1 MVKIGLAARG
11 GGAHFHPVGG
21 GPDAGGGDAERRL
34 RANLTHQGVD
44 GGHQL
49 VHRVPAEVPH
59 IGKSTAAGGEG
70 ALVRK
75 AATGIKI
82 VVQMDAVHRIVFQD
96 LPDAFQDL
104 SAHPGLARVVIQAA
118 VAVEH
123 HAVGQLAGGMTV
135 AELGEGLL
143 TGGCRRAGDA
153 VRVEPGVQF
162 HARLVTLLRKISQ
175 RVKAAVRGL
184 SLAAGKHG
192 APGVDPGRIQ
202 RVGCGPH
209 LKKQGVHPPGPGV
222 RDDRVGLGFQ
232 LAFAEAR
239 A

>member
-1 MVKIGLAARG
+1 
-11 GGAHFHPVGG
+11 
-21 GPDAGGGDAERRL
+21 
-34 RANLTHQGVD
+34 
-44 GGHQL
+44 
-49 VHRVPAEVPH
+49 
-59 IGKSTAAGGEG
+59 
-70 ALVRK
+70 
-75 AATGIKI
+75 
-82 VVQMDAVHRIVFQD
+82 MDAVHRIVFQD
-96 LPDAFQDL
+96 LSDAFQDL
-104 SAHPGLARVVIQAA
+104 SAHPGLARVIIQAA

-123 HAVGQLAGGMTV
+123 HAVRQLTSGMTV

-143 TGGCRRAGDA
+143 TGGRRRAGDA

-162 HARLVTLLRKISQ
+162 HARPVTLLRKISQ

-184 SLAAGKHG
+184 SLAAGKHR

-209 LKKQGVHPPGPGV
+209 LKKQGVHPPGPSV

-232 LAFAEAR
+232 LVFAEAR